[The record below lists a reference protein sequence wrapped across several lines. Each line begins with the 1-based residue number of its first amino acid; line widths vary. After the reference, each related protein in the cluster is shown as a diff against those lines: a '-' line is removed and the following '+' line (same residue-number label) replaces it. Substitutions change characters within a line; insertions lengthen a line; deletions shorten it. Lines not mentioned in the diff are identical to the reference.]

1 MFAVGGLVG
10 AFLSGPMA
18 ERFGRRDAMIIMNTA
33 FIVGAALISTSTT
46 SAQFAIGRVVVGIA
60 SGFMVS
66 FHDIY
71 MMAGYFCN
79 AY

>member
-66 FHDIY
+66 FHDLYIVGCFY
-71 MMAGYFCN
+71 N